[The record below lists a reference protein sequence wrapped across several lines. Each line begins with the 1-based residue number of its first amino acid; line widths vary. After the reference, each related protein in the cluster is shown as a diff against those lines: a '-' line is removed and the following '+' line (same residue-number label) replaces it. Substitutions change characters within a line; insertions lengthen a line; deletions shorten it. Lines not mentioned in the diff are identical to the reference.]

1 MKRLVIAIVAAS
13 TMMPAVVHSA
23 EAKKSAPSYYST
35 LAYRASLFEGS
46 VRRYISSTN
55 RFDSPELKLFQTPGD
70 IATNAVIM
78 ARIDAIISNK
88 PPLQVLCR
96 YSRNKEIYPLTCA
109 AALEYYKDSF
119 PNIVKKCRG
128 EPMSPEEN
136 AAAAIETLLFHGG
149 VRSAEDS
156 KKAIGVE
163 LSRLVI
169 PTLRRKGMA
178 ITVGK
183 DGVSPVKVYA
193 DSISVA
199 LNAPQ
204 LDGIN
209 DILKDMNV
217 PTVIDLR
224 AKGVPTVQE
233 ARDMA
238 SRIMSGYEDAKSEV
252 LGLLSIALGRDEYNA
267 FIERYN
273 GGSRW

>member
-23 EAKKSAPSYYST
+23 DANGYNTP
-35 LAYRASLFEGS
+35 AYRASLFEGS
-46 VRRYISSTN
+46 MRKYVSSTN
-55 RFDSPELKLFQTPGD
+55 RFDAPELKLFQTPWETS
-70 IATNAVIM
+70 TNAVVM
-78 ARIDAIISNK
+78 ARVDAIISNK
-88 PPLQVLCR
+88 PPLQVLCG
-96 YSRNKEIYPLTCA
+96 YSRNKKLYPLTCA

-136 AAAAIETLLFHGG
+136 VAAEIETLLFHGG
-149 VRSAEDS
+149 VKSAEDS
-156 KKAIGVE
+156 KKAIGVQ
-163 LSRLVI
+163 LSKLVI

-204 LDGIN
+204 LEGIN

-233 ARDMA
+233 ARDIA
-238 SRIMSGYEDAKSEV
+238 SRIVSGYEDARSEV
-252 LGLLSIALGRDEYNA
+252 LGLLSVALGRDEYNA